1 MIGSRLLS
9 LRVEPAADS
18 AATLFLLDQ
27 CEVLTL
33 IEHIALQSVSL
44 RTSKQE
50 CRFP

>member
-1 MIGSRLLS
+1 M
-9 LRVEPAADS
+9 PAAPDTKQTI
-18 AATLFLLDQ
+18 AKLTPLA
-27 CEVLTL
+27 EVLTL